1 MFVSLFIIILN
12 KNKIMKHR
20 IIILLA
26 LISLTGRSFAQ
37 KATIMGKVFDRN
49 DQAVVGANVV
59 LKGTV
64 RGVQTNDKGEY
75 VIKGLEKGKYV
86 IQVSFI
92 GFKNKSIE
100 VDMAGNQTLNLDFK
114 LDDDG
119 LWLNEVAFL
128 ASRGIRGN
136 EHLPEVGDFS
146 INAGKKNELIKL
158 DNINANLAMNN
169 SRQIFGRTPGISVW
183 ENDGSGIQLGVASRG
198 LSPNRSW
205 EFNVRMNGYDIT
217 PDPMGYPEAYF
228 TPPMEVVDRI
238 EIVRGASS
246 LQFGS
251 QFGGLMNFI
260 VRKPDIS
267 TRLTFESQ
275 NTVGSNGL
283 FSTFN
288 YIGGTEGRLS
298 YSAYYQKRRG
308 DGWRNNGQFNTDHAH
323 LELSYA
329 VSKKF
334 KIGTEITYMTAESQ
348 QPGGLTDAQFKQ
360 DARQSLRSRNW
371 FSTPWLV
378 PSVNAEYVFNENTKL
393 SWKAFGTIAERNSIG
408 FVRAITENDNFGNRQ
423 VDRDLYTT
431 YGSELRLL
439 SDYQLFGIKN
449 TIAAGLRYFNG
460 HIDRKQQ
467 GVGNAGSEMNFDL
480 SAGIYPRDL
489 DFSNINTAAFMENI
503 FRINDKFLITAGV
516 RLENIS
522 STMEGRFSMVNGQPN
537 NLAPINRK
545 RTFLLFGAGAEY
557 HVSPT
562 TEFYTNISQAY
573 RPVMI
578 SDLTPPATTDVIDQN
593 LGDARGYNF
602 DFGYRGKV
610 GNYLNFDIDYFR
622 LNYDNRIGTITQ
634 FDANA
639 QAYQYRTNL
648 GQSVSKGFE
657 AYLEF
662 DPVAA
667 IFKSSKVGYLSLFA
681 SLAHI
686 NATYTDFKTTSLQN
700 GQIVEGNL
708 AGKRVENAPR
718 NINRFGAT
726 YSLNTFSVTWQ
737 LSSIGEAFADASN
750 KMTPNAAATTGLIPA
765 YQVQDLSASF
775 KFLKN
780 YNLKAG
786 VNNLTDERY
795 FTRRAGG
802 YPGPGLMPADG
813 RIFYISAGLKF

>member
-1 MFVSLFIIILN
+1 
-12 KNKIMKHR
+12 MKHR

-26 LISLTGRSFAQ
+26 LISLAGQSFAQ

-64 RGVQTNDKGEY
+64 RAVQTNNKGEY
-75 VIKGLEKGKYV
+75 VIKGLEKGNYV
-86 IQVSFI
+86 LQASFV

-100 VDMAGNQTLNLDFK
+100 VDLAGNQTLNLDFK
-114 LDDDG
+114 LDEEG
-119 LWLNEVAFL
+119 ILLNEVSFL
-128 ASRGIRGN
+128 SSKGIKGN

-246 LQFGS
+246 LQYGS

-308 DGWRNNGQFNTDHAH
+308 DGWRDNGQFNTDHAH

-334 KIGTEITYMTAESQ
+334 KIGTEITYMTAVSQ
-348 QPGGLTDAQFKQ
+348 QPGGLTDVQFKQ

-378 PSVNAEYVFNENTKL
+378 PSVNAEYVFNEKTKL
-393 SWKAFGTIAERNSIG
+393 SWKAFGTIAERNSVG

-423 VDRDLYTT
+423 IDRDFYTT
-431 YGSELRLL
+431 YGSELRLM
-439 SDYQLFGIKN
+439 SDFKFLGLNN
-449 TIAAGLRYFNG
+449 TLAAGLRYFNG

-467 GVGNAGSEMNFDL
+467 GVGDAGSEMNFDL

-545 RTFLLFGAGAEY
+545 RSFLLFGAGAEY

-573 RPVMI
+573 RPVLI
-578 SDLTPPATTDVIDQN
+578 SDLTPPATTDIIDQN

-667 IFKSSKVGYLSLFA
+667 IFKSSKIGYLSLFA

-750 KMTPNAAATTGLIPA
+750 TMTPNAAATTGLIPA

-775 KFLKN
+775 KFFKN

-813 RIFYISAGLKF
+813 RIYYISAGLKF